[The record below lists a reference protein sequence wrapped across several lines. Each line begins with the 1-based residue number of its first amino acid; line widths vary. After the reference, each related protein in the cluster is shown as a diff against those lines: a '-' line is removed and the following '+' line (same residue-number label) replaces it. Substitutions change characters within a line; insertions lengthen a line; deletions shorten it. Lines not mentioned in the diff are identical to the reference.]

1 MALVNGVLGPYWL
14 VVLYWAPLWVPTWLP
29 GNPQLL
35 PPKGAKLF
43 QVDAEESL
51 PEVIKTQDIA
61 KAVIK

>member
-1 MALVNGVLGPYWL
+1 MLWARDVEQNSRRAGVE
-14 VVLYWAPLWVPTWLP
+14 P